1 MATKS
6 TSRPTAARAVRT
18 GILAFVILMIAA
30 ALATVAI
37 IPYTLTLTGLGM
49 PEGSIWRWLP
59 SAIAQNLLLIAPV
72 TALGL
77 WLGPKVG
84 LGAPLL
90 SAWLEGRS
98 GTERRHPDSL
108 RTLLFSVVIGA
119 AVGVVLVIGALAFA
133 PSLPQELG
141 QTPVPPWW
149 QSLFASLSAGVTEEL
164 MLRLGVMTLLVWIG
178 TKLVRRDSPSPGVVW
193 TANAVAALAFGALHL
208 PLAATLA
215 PLTTMMVVRTLVLN
229 GIAGMAFGWQYARV
243 GLIAAMV
250 THASAD
256 IVLHVLT
263 PLLAPTP

>member
-1 MATKS
+1 MATR
-6 TSRPTAARAVRT
+6 TPRRGTATDLRT
-18 GILAFVILMIAA
+18 GFLAFIILIVAA

-37 IPYTLTLTGLGM
+37 IPYTLTLAGLDM
-49 PEGSIWRWLP
+49 PEGSVWRWLP
-59 SAIAQNLLLIAPV
+59 ITIAQNLLLIAPL

-90 SAWLEGRS
+90 YAWLEGRS
-98 GTERRHPDSL
+98 GTGHRHPGVL

-193 TANAVAALAFGALHL
+193 TTNALAALAFGALHL
-208 PLAATLA
+208 PLAATLV

-229 GIAGMAFGWQYARV
+229 GIAGMTFGWQYARV

-250 THASAD
+250 THTSAD

-263 PLLAPTP
+263 PLLVPTP